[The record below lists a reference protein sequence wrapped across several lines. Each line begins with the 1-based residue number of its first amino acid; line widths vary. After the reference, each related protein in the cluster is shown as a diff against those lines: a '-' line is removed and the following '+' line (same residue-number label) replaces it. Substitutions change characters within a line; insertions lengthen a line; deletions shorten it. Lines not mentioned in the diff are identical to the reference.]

1 MHQPSRSRSSRVPL
15 GRLLAATVVGLALV
29 GCGSSGGGSGSD
41 SAGAQGLI
49 QQTFS
54 GGHTV
59 SSGVL
64 HFALTLD
71 PSGSSTLTSPI
82 SLGLDGP
89 FQTRGKG
96 NLPASDFT
104 ISVAALGRTSSLG
117 LISTG
122 THGYVTLQGA
132 AYQLPTADFKR
143 LDSGFSSAGASAT
156 GHGGLVGLGINPEHW
171 LTGPRVVGSADIGG
185 ADTTHIRAGVN
196 VGALLQDLSGF
207 LARTAARTTA
217 KTKLPS
223 SIPPATAQRITA
235 AVKNATVDVWTGKA
249 DRTLRKLALNLTVP
263 ATGQFLT
270 LLRGLRTAHI
280 SLSVQY
286 SDLNQP
292 QTISAPTN
300 LRPYSQFSAQL
311 RGLTSALQGAGAS
324 GQSSGASA
332 PANASKYGQ
341 CLQQAGRDVRK
352 MQKCASLLNA
362 GG

>member
-1 MHQPSRSRSSRVPL
+1 MHQPSRSRSSPCPL
-15 GRLLAATVVGLALV
+15 RRLLAAMLAGLALV
-29 GCGSSGGGSGSD
+29 GCGSSSRGGSGSG
-41 SAGAQGLI
+41 SASAQSLI

-54 GGHTV
+54 GAHTV

-64 HFALTLD
+64 HFALTLT
-71 PSGSSTLTSPI
+71 PAGSSTLTSPV

-89 FQTRGKG
+89 FQSRGKG

-132 AYQLPTADFKR
+132 AYQLPPADFKR
-143 LDSGFSSAGASAT
+143 LESGFSSTAASGT
-156 GHGGLVGLGINPEHW
+156 SHSGLAGLGINPQRW
-171 LTGPRVVGSADIGG
+171 LTGPTVVGSADVGG

-196 VGALLQDLSGF
+196 VGALLADLNGF
-207 LARTAARTTA
+207 LARTTA

-223 SIPPATAQRITA
+223 SISPATAQKITA
-235 AVKNATVDVWTGKA
+235 AVKNATVDLWTGKA
-249 DRTLRKLALNLTVP
+249 DRTLLKLALNLTVP
-263 ATGQFLT
+263 ATSRALT

-280 SLSVQY
+280 SLTVQY
-286 SDLNQP
+286 ADLNQP

-300 LRPYSQFSAQL
+300 VRPYSQLSALL
-311 RGLTSALQGAGAS
+311 RGLTSALQSAGAS
-324 GQSSGASA
+324 GQSSSSSTPASDG
-332 PANASKYGQ
+332 SKYAQ

-352 MQKCASLLNA
+352 MQKCASLLGA